1 MSFQHMPLYC
11 GDYLRDTRHLT
22 TEQHGAYF
30 LLILEYWAKG
40 KLPDDDV
47 QLARIVGLPLAKWL
61 KMRPVMLAFFHDGWH
76 HKRVDEELAKA
87 VDRSEHGRK
96 GGLAKAAKY
105 PCLEAA

>member
-1 MSFQHMPLYC
+1 MPLYC

-61 KMRPVMLAFFHDGWH
+61 KMKSVMQDFFHDGWH
-76 HKRVDEELAKA
+76 HKRINKELAEA
-87 VDRSEHGRK
+87 AGRSEHGRK